1 MIKSILFLSL
11 GVVMVGLFIG
21 VIVSTE
27 VFGQVDTKSFEQICT
42 GLESVELVHRIND
55 GKVLEMCTEKIS
67 TPTVFMIVQASSD
80 TQLTIE
86 VPKEMVYAVNQNCSL
101 SFVTI
106 IVNDRES
113 FATMEDESLKR
124 IFTID
129 IPKGFYNEVE
139 ILGTYT
145 LGDDVHQYC
154 GEIYGYD
161 SQYLSPKKQVDK
173 GRTAE
178 FVRCN
183 EGLELI
189 FKYDDSPACVKPET
203 SKNLAERG
211 WSNS

>member
-1 MIKSILFLSL
+1 MVINYFIILFVL
-11 GVVMVGLFIG
+11 VGLFFG
-21 VIVSTE
+21 MTTNTE
-27 VFGQVDTKSFEQICT
+27 VFGQVDTKAFENICT
-42 GLESVELVHRIND
+42 DLESVNLVHSIND
-55 GKVLEMCTEKIS
+55 GKVLETCVENIS
-67 TPTVFMIVQASSD
+67 TPTVFMIVQANNDS
-80 TQLTIE
+80 QLTVE
-86 VPKEMVYAVNQNCSL
+86 VPKEMVYAVNQNCSP

-106 IVNDRES
+106 IVNDGFS
-113 FATMEDESLKR
+113 LATMEDAPLSR

-139 ILGTYT
+139 IIGSYT

-173 GRTAE
+173 GRSSE

-189 FKYDDSPACVKPET
+189 FKYDNSPACVKPIT
-203 SKNLAERG
+203 AEKLIARG
-211 WSNS
+211 WAIS